1 MKKVNLFLCG
11 FMGSGKTTVGEV
23 LAKKLAVNF
32 LDTDKVIEATWGLS
46 VKNIFRNY
54 GEGYFRIQETK
65 VIKQL
70 CSRFQGVISLGG
82 GSLDFCENVRMIEH
96 SGRIIFLD
104 INFETAMVRLKNDTT
119 RPILMDKTKIE
130 LQGLYER
137 RRNVYLNHADV
148 IIDANA
154 APLEVCNKIVQH
166 IKKDL
171 AKFS

>member
-1 MKKVNLFLCG
+1 
-11 FMGSGKTTVGEV
+11 
-23 LAKKLAVNF
+23 
-32 LDTDKVIEATWGLS
+32 
-46 VKNIFRNY
+46 
-54 GEGYFRIQETK
+54 
-65 VIKQL
+65 
-70 CSRFQGVISLGG
+70 
-82 GSLDFCENVRMIEH
+82 
-96 SGRIIFLD
+96 
-104 INFETAMVRLKNDTT
+104 
-119 RPILMDKTKIE
+119 MDKTKIE